1 MTLVCLTYPWLIAMF
16 FGAIALGVAAAFI
29 KKISYIFS
37 FSALADI
44 IAIVIC
50 SLVFSIPSVELLTML
65 LIICAV
71 YLLLFTGGKRK

>member
-37 FSALADI
+37 FSALVDI

-65 LIICAV
+65 LIICAI